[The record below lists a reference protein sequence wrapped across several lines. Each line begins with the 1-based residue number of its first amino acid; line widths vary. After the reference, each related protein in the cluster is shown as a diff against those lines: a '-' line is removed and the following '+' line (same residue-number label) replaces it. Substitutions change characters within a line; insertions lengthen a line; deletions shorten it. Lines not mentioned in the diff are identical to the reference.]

1 MNNAAMCFRFSIH
14 LQSVRS
20 INLSLML
27 HVSVILYMKRITCLM
42 VVSLE
47 NMGMGGKLSFV
58 AIEYISVNRS

>member
-1 MNNAAMCFRFSIH
+1 
-14 LQSVRS
+14 
-20 INLSLML
+20 ML